1 MPPSLRLL
9 RIVSKRY
16 ACICKQRI
24 IVYDMNM
31 KKIYKTASSVSRID
45 MAELY
50 ENGKRFIIID
60 LDNTIARW
68 KTFIIKDSVSEWLK
82 KACEKNFEICI
93 LSNNHNSKRTV
104 RIAELLG
111 IKYFA
116 ASRKKPSR
124 KAYCEV
130 LRYLQA
136 TAEQTVM
143 IGDQLFSDIRGAAKV
158 GIDGIL
164 VDPIYKREAFITKL
178 MRIGER
184 MAGRKITWQDN

>member
-1 MPPSLRLL
+1 
-9 RIVSKRY
+9 
-16 ACICKQRI
+16 
-24 IVYDMNM
+24 MNM
-31 KKIYKTASSVSRID
+31 KKTYKTVSSVSQID
-45 MAELY
+45 IAELY
-50 ENGKRFIIID
+50 ESGKRFIIID

-68 KTFIIKDSVSEWLK
+68 KTFIIKASVSSWLK
-82 KACEKNFEICI
+82 KACEQNFQICI
-93 LSNNHNSKRTV
+93 LSNNHNRTRTV

-124 KAYCEV
+124 RAYCEA
-130 LRYLQA
+130 LQYLQA

-143 IGDQLFSDIRGAAKV
+143 IGDQLFSDMRGAAKA

-164 VDPIYKREAFITKL
+164 VDPIYKKEAFITKL

-184 MAGRKITWQDN
+184 MAGRNITWQDD